1 MSAISP
7 AGEKRNVKASTM
19 WLVKSPVNWALEPR
33 KQGPRISS
41 QTIHAFTWDASLAEV
56 SIKCNSLYEQIFLS
70 DSLWKPSIVREQ
82 KCLNGLFMKYSNT
95 YFPFIFIYQS
105 LEQNSPCILNQF
117 PKNNIYYLINIDHS
131 SQLQYKLQQ
140 LPPDCY
146 LRYCSTD
153 WIWSK

>member
-7 AGEKRNVKASTM
+7 AGEKRNVKASTL

-70 DSLWKPSIVREQ
+70 DSLWKPSTLRGQ
-82 KCLNGLFMKYSNT
+82 TCFNALFKKYSNT
-95 YFPFIFIYQS
+95 YIPIIFIFQS
-105 LEQNSPCILNQF
+105 LEQNSPSILNQF
-117 PKNNIYYLINIDHS
+117 PKKNIYYLD
-131 SQLQYKLQQ
+131 QY
-140 LPPDCY
+140 
-146 LRYCSTD
+146 
-153 WIWSK
+153 WS